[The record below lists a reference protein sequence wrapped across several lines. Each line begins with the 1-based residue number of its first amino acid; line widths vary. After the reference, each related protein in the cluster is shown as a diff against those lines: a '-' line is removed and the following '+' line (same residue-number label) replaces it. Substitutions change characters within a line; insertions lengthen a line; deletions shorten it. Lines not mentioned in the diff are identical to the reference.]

1 MNIFNKKTVAILVG
15 TVSGL
20 IVSIIFLSMQ
30 TNKKFDYFNY
40 KLRTLNTEIR
50 TLDRFMFEAEKENT
64 STSNELIDGLYEQAA
79 INLSIHDRIKTEI
92 KNKDLEL
99 SNKLRAIENSIVR
112 IENNFFELQTVT
124 ETNLKSHKHLDLVS
138 REEYNLKDKVV
149 DETIELPIVSEEPI
163 VVEEIVTTEEPVIL
177 ATTTAVVSSCPKL
190 DPSVKFVNY
199 IQGVYLSRP
208 TKFIVTFDIVEGNI
222 TNERYSKR
230 IFTRLKTAVSNYL
243 NAAVSVDD
251 NFTKLECSIPFTIN
265 I

>member
-15 TVSGL
+15 AVSGL
-20 IVSIIFLSMQ
+20 IVSIILIGMQ
-30 TNKKFDYFNY
+30 VNSKFNYFNSQ
-40 KLRTLNTEIR
+40 LRTLNTEVR
-50 TLDRFMFEAEKENT
+50 TLDRFMYEAEKENT
-64 STSNELIDGLYEQAA
+64 STSNELVDGLYEQAA
-79 INLSIHDRIKTEI
+79 INLSIHDRIKTKI

-99 SNKLRAIENSIVR
+99 KNKLRDIENTILK
-112 IENNFFELQTVT
+112 IEAAFFELQTVT

-138 REEYNLKDKVV
+138 REEYNLKDKAV

-163 VVEEIVTTEEPVIL
+163 AVEEIVTTEEPVIL

-199 IQGVYLSRP
+199 IQGVYLSKS

-243 NAAVSVDD
+243 NAAVNVDD
-251 NFTKLECSIPFTIN
+251 NFTKLECSISFTIN

>member
-20 IVSIIFLSMQ
+20 IVSIILIGMQ
-30 TNKKFDYFNY
+30 VNSKFNYFNSQ
-40 KLRTLNTEIR
+40 LRTLSTEIR
-50 TLDRFMFEAEKENT
+50 TLDSFMFEAEKQNT
-64 STSNELIDGLYEQAA
+64 STSNELVDEFYTQAA
-79 INLSIHDRIKTEI
+79 LNLSTHDHIKTEI

-99 SNKLRAIENSIVR
+99 SNKLKDIENIIVGIR
-112 IENNFFELQTVT
+112 NNFFELQTVT
-124 ETNLKSHKHLDLVS
+124 KTNLKNHEHLEFVS
-138 REEYNLKDKVV
+138 REEYNLNNIKTT
-149 DETIELPIVSEEPI
+149 DETIELPAI
-163 VVEEIVTTEEPVIL
+163 VVEEIITEEPVIL
-177 ATTTAVVSSCPKL
+177 ATTTAIVSSCPKL

-199 IQGVYLSRP
+199 IKGVYLSKS

>member
-20 IVSIIFLSMQ
+20 IVSIILIGMQ
-30 TNKKFDYFNY
+30 VNSKFNYFNSQ
-40 KLRTLNTEIR
+40 LRTLSTEIR
-50 TLDRFMFEAEKENT
+50 TLDSFMFEAEKQNT
-64 STSNELIDGLYEQAA
+64 STSNELVDEFYTQAA
-79 INLSIHDRIKTEI
+79 LNLSTHDHIKTEI

-99 SNKLRAIENSIVR
+99 SNKLKDIENIIVGIR
-112 IENNFFELQTVT
+112 NNFFELQTVT
-124 ETNLKSHKHLDLVS
+124 KTNLKNHEHLEFVS
-138 REEYNLKDKVV
+138 REEYNLNNIKTT
-149 DETIELPIVSEEPI
+149 DETIELPAI
-163 VVEEIVTTEEPVIL
+163 VVEEIITEEPVIL

-199 IQGVYLSRP
+199 IKGVYLSKS

>member
-1 MNIFNKKTVAILVG
+1 
-15 TVSGL
+15 
-20 IVSIIFLSMQ
+20 
-30 TNKKFDYFNY
+30 
-40 KLRTLNTEIR
+40 
-50 TLDRFMFEAEKENT
+50 MFEAEKQNT
-64 STSNELIDGLYEQAA
+64 STSNELVDEFYTQAA
-79 INLSIHDRIKTEI
+79 LNLSTHDHIKTEI

-99 SNKLRAIENSIVR
+99 SNKLKDIENIIVGIR
-112 IENNFFELQTVT
+112 NNFFELQTVT
-124 ETNLKSHKHLDLVS
+124 KTNLKNHEHLEFVS
-138 REEYNLKDKVV
+138 REEYNLNNIKTT
-149 DETIELPIVSEEPI
+149 DETIELPAI
-163 VVEEIVTTEEPVIL
+163 VVEEIITEEPVIL

-199 IQGVYLSRP
+199 IKGVYLSKS